1 MEKILLI
8 FNVIYI
14 IDFFVLL
21 VLYNLKLKDLEEFE
35 EKIENLE
42 FRVFSLEY
50 MHKSDEEGSE
60 EQ

>member
-21 VLYNLKLKDLEEFE
+21 VLYNLKLKDLEKFE

-50 MHKSDEEGSE
+50 MHKPDEEGGE